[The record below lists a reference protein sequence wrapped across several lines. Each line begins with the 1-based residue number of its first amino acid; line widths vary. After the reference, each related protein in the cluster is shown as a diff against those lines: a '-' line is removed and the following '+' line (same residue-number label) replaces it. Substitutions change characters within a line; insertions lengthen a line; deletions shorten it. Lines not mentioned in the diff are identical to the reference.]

1 MNVKNL
7 QSTGKRQ
14 NASMYILNSDQY
26 FSTKRKMQKVNSLWS
41 NLLMTDQQCQTIV
54 ICILILEANL
64 FYHFQC

>member
-26 FSTKRKMQKVNSLWS
+26 FSTKREMQKVNSLWS

-54 ICILILEANL
+54 ICILILEANQ

>member
-54 ICILILEANL
+54 ICILILEANQ

>member
-7 QSTGKRQ
+7 QSTSKRQ

-26 FSTKRKMQKVNSLWS
+26 FSKKRKMQKVNSLWS

>member
-7 QSTGKRQ
+7 QSTSKRQ